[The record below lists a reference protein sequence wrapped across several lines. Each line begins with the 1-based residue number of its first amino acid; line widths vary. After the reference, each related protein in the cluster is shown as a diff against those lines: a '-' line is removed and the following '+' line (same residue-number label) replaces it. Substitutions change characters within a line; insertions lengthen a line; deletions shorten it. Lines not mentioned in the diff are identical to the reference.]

1 MDDRKVSLSNQDEG
15 YHYIRVSKLTG
26 Q

>member
-1 MDDRKVSLSNQDEG
+1 MDYRKVSLSNQDEG
-15 YHYIRVSKLTG
+15 YHYINVSKLMG